1 MPEKSND
8 QGFAMT
14 GSYTCMALTA
24 LLAFDSISIEE
35 KSTIVKKSIKWVK
48 VSFKEKVLSK
58 NSRF

>member
-24 LLAFDSISIEE
+24 LLIFDSISIEE
-35 KSTIVKKSIKWVK
+35 KIDDS
-48 VSFKEKVLSK
+48 EKNPS
-58 NSRF
+58 NG